1 MKSDKQTCDGKTCLL
16 CRLSLPEWLPAIH
29 AHKKNIVYKKN
40 DTLFKEGDAVKG
52 MFFVFDGVV
61 KVHKHWGT
69 EKDLI
74 VRFAQKG
81 EIVGH
86 RGIGGPENIY
96 PVTATAMSP
105 VTVCYV
111 DLDFFNASLRVNN
124 ELLYQLMLFYAKELQ
139 DAEKYMHGLA
149 HMPVKTR
156 LANVLLLIY
165 RKFGTTAEGYINLPL
180 TKQDLSECIGATYE
194 TTFRVLN
201 ELITD
206 GFIKTEGKHLMI
218 NNVAALAEQAKAM

>member
-1 MKSDKQTCDGKTCLL
+1 MKPDKKSCDGASCLL
-16 CRLSLPEWLPAIH
+16 CRLSMREWLSAIQ
-29 AHKKNIVYKKN
+29 AHKKNFGYKKN
-40 DTLFKEGDAVKG
+40 DTLFREGDPVKG
-52 MFFVFDGVV
+52 MFFVVEGVV

-96 PVTATAMSP
+96 PVTATAMGP
-105 VTVCYV
+105 VKVCYV
-111 DLDFFNASLRVNN
+111 DLEFFTASLRVNN

-194 TTFRVLN
+194 TTFRVLH
-201 ELITD
+201 ELIAD
-206 GFIKTEGKHLMI
+206 GLVKTEGKHLLLPNPI
-218 NNVAALAEQAKAM
+218 ALAEQAKF